1 MVISHK
7 IERLVH
13 PTQDKRNI
21 SLISPHSWIKVP
33 KRMPRCGG
41 RVVGERETVEN
52 MVCDTT
58 TLPGDEGEDA
68 KILGKAERGWGGESE
83 GRSLLS
89 KTAPRAVTGCSCE
102 QSRVLAAQKREG
114 AGKTFPSLSAPS
126 PSSSEKTPAEL
137 LTVPRRWPRH
147 PPGRSAP
154 RTGGRE
160 AQARSRREGGGGRTG
175 HTSPARGE
183 GGARRRAGAEAPP
196 ASAGPR
202 PTGYLGSQLLL
213 RAVRPGPAAGSAAGS
228 AAGISEAR
236 RPGESPESS
245 GADGRR
251 RGGAE

>member
-83 GRSLLS
+83 GRSLS
-89 KTAPRAVTGCSCE
+89 ITAPRAVTGCSCE

-175 HTSPARGE
+175 PPGPGGWGSQEKGRGGSAPRERGPAPHRLPGQPAAASRRPAGPCRGE
-183 GGARRRAGAEAPP
+183 RRGDLGSSAARR
-196 ASAGPR
+196 
-202 PTGYLGSQLLL
+202 
-213 RAVRPGPAAGSAAGS
+213 V
-228 AAGISEAR
+228 AR
-236 RPGESPESS
+236 EQR
-245 GADGRR
+245 
-251 RGGAE
+251 